1 MNSSGRNGSNSVSKN
16 VVKSPVVKQDWQLA
30 RRELLKGL
38 GVGAACLPLL
48 QATRS
53 YAQAATGPRR
63 LAIFQMSEGLR
74 MAGWKPNA
82 GSLMG
87 GPLPPSVAAFEPFKA
102 ETMFLHGMNNPG
114 GGGGHGSYGCVYYG
128 LGGTGGGQYKEPTG
142 KTVDQVVA
150 AGAGRRSAGRAC
162 TCTSSWSGRRARP
175 PRRAAAAASG
185 PARASPSTRRAT
197 PTPSTGRSSPAA
209 T

>member
-1 MNSSGRNGSNSVSKN
+1 M
-16 VVKSPVVKQDWQLA
+16 KSPVVKQDWNLA

-53 YAQAATGPRR
+53 YAQAAQARAA
-63 LAIFQMSEGLR
+63 LVVFQMSEGLR

-82 GSLMG
+82 GSLMSQT
-87 GPLPPSVAAFEPFKA
+87 LPSSVAAFEPYKA

-150 AGAGRRSAGRAC
+150 AGAAQDRQRPALAC
-162 TCTSSWSGRRARP
+162 TCTSSWNGRRARP

-185 PARASPSTRRAT
+185 PARASPSTRMGDPNAVYRDIFAGGDT
-197 PTPSTGRSSPAA
+197 DP
-209 T
+209 